1 MIEWS
6 KYGAAI
12 SAASL
17 AIALYSIYF
26 PNVPVMG
33 GSIGLPISTTGDLVV
48 VAFVAF
54 FIGLVITFRK
64 QLRKWW

>member
-1 MIEWS
+1 MVEWS

-12 SAASL
+12 STVSL

-26 PNVPVMG
+26 PNVPIMG
-33 GSIGLPISTTGDLVV
+33 GNIGLPINTTGDLVV

-54 FIGLVITFRK
+54 FIGLAITFRK
-64 QLRKWW
+64 QLKELW